1 MLIDIVGLFSVGV
14 GMTNGI
20 LGEEGQGILEKLGN
34 INVVRVIYIIA
45 SCSGF

>member
-20 LGEEGQGILEKLGN
+20 LGKKRSGILEKFGSVSV
-34 INVVRVIYIIA
+34 IGVIYIIA